1 MIKQLG
7 VIFSILLAFIIFI
20 NPAFAIEPLDRVDIT
35 NPRLVNSFG
44 SQISN
49 QINVNQQI
57 QITADVKNNQD
68 KTQTFVYIVQVK
80 NQNGIIITIGWI
92 SGLLNPGQTFSPA
105 LSWAPKISGEYTA
118 EIYVWDVSEEG
129 STKSWQRL
137 DALAEQVSLKITS

>member
-20 NPAFAIEPLDRVDIT
+20 NPAFAIEPLDRVEIT

-80 NQNGIIITIGWI
+80 NQNGVIITIGWI

>member
-7 VIFSILLAFIIFI
+7 IIFSILLTFIIFI

-57 QITADVKNNQD
+57 QITSDVKNNQD

-80 NQNGIIITIGWI
+80 NQNGVIITIGWI

-105 LSWAPKISGEYTA
+105 LSWTPKISGEYTA

>member
-7 VIFSILLAFIIFI
+7 ITFSILLTFTMFV

-44 SQISN
+44 SKISE

-80 NQNGIIITIGWI
+80 NENGVIITIGWI
-92 SGLLNPGQTFSPA
+92 SGLLNPGHTFSPA
-105 LSWAPKISGEYTA
+105 LSWAPKTSGEYTA

-137 DALAEQVSLKITS
+137 DALSDEVYLKITS

>member
-7 VIFSILLAFIIFI
+7 VIFSILLTFTIFI

-44 SQISN
+44 SRISE
-49 QINVNQQI
+49 QINVNQQV
-57 QITADVKNNQD
+57 QITADVKNNQE
-68 KTQTFVYIVQVK
+68 KTQKFVFIVQVK
-80 NQNGIIITIGWI
+80 NQNGVIITIGWI

-105 LSWAPKISGEYTA
+105 LSWMPKTSGEYTA
-118 EIYVWDVSEEG
+118 EIFVWDVSEEG

-137 DALAEQVSLKITS
+137 DALADQVYLKITS